1 MKEVKKEA
9 KKKLEEAKKK
19 LEEKETT
26 IHSLSSKI
34 DEKDAIIH
42 SLSSK
47 MEEKDGIIKV
57 VKKLPSVAVDLVLPD
72 SVGFKMLYIAFDEK
86 KDTDLAERLQDDL
99 TKIMAG
105 FKLDVPISIQPGT
118 HQATGGAVLKMDL
131 INKEAAVTAYLG
143 LKLRYPGI
151 EIDKT
156 GIMCAEVWE
165 IFLPFVFR
173 SRDGGLRLRIILS
186 YLNL

>member
-1 MKEVKKEA
+1 M
-9 KKKLEEAKKK
+9 
-19 LEEKETT
+19 
-26 IHSLSSKI
+26 
-34 DEKDAIIH
+34 
-42 SLSSK
+42 
-47 MEEKDGIIKV
+47 
-57 VKKLPSVAVDLVLPD
+57 PSVAVDLVLPD

-131 INKEAAVTAYLG
+131 INKEAAITAYLG
-143 LKLRYPGI
+143 LKLKYPGI
-151 EIDKT
+151 EIDKK

-165 IFLPFVFR
+165 IFLPSVFR
-173 SRDGGLRLRIILS
+173 STGGCQGRDLNIIIICQRRFN
-186 YLNL
+186 LNISLIIIKYKSF